1 MMTAAQINASQKA
14 TVDQWFG
21 LADRALDETGKLLAL
36 NFSVCRESM
45 EDMAR
50 SCQSACDVHDLAS
63 AWHWQTSAFKPF
75 AERSAEYG
83 ARWMGLASGS
93 SLDFGRSFE
102 AQWEHLGRQVNDWM
116 ARGPA
121 PMALGQTAPGD
132 YLRHTM
138 QAFDS
143 VWEAMRENLAQS
155 QRGVEAPQQMG
166 HRRPAKVLAGKGQ
179 R

>member
-21 LADRALDETGKLLAL
+21 LADRALDETGKLMAL
-36 NFSVCRESM
+36 NFSTCRQSI

-63 AWHWQTSAFKPF
+63 AWNWQTSAFKPF

-116 ARGPA
+116 ARGAA
-121 PMALGQTAPGD
+121 PMALGKTPSGD

-143 VWEAMRENLAQS
+143 VWEAMRENLAQ
-155 QRGVEAPQQMG
+155 AQQMAAG
-166 HRRPAKVLAGKGQ
+166 QQPVVHRAPAKGSAGKGQ